1 MASTADSDAKPG
13 VLSGR
18 VQMESHP
25 HLSLK
30 RKKMGRHQADSKAT
44 LTDRYGGNAKRGA
57 VLTGGNVVNVVF

>member
-1 MASTADSDAKPG
+1 MASTVDSDAKPG

-30 RKKMGRHQADSKAT
+30 RKKDGAT
-44 LTDRYGGNAKRGA
+44 SSRQQGSPYRQVRGNRKRGTE
-57 VLTGGNVVNVVF
+57 LTGGNVVNVVF

>member
-1 MASTADSDAKPG
+1 MLMTPILRPLLCNYHQIQRARTARTVDSDAKPG

-30 RKKMGRHQADSKAT
+30 WEKDGAT
-44 LTDRYGGNAKRGA
+44 SSR
-57 VLTGGNVVNVVF
+57 